1 MKDNT
6 TRSPIKSGMGEL
18 VFPAVKVT
26 YGPATSHPT
35 VDQKNKDTDR
45 ENVLRFGSVQ
55 GTALMVLNT
64 YMIY

>member
-1 MKDNT
+1 
-6 TRSPIKSGMGEL
+6 MGEL

-26 YGPATSHPT
+26 HGPATSHPT